1 LPPCFGI
8 TLPSMIIGIDTT
20 MVSTLVIFIF
30 RAREFFVSE
39 FSSLSVE
46 RGAEQTVLEQLY
58 SMQ

>member
-1 LPPCFGI
+1 
-8 TLPSMIIGIDTT
+8 
-20 MVSTLVIFIF
+20 
-30 RAREFFVSE
+30 VSE